1 MMSDIQPC
9 HAERILVIAWHVAAL
24 CTSYAAQPEAKQN
37 HPLFGNREGG
47 IETSLDI
54 LRTKLTPVA
63 KGHQI
68 QQLLKSIS
76 ISKTDVATDTR
87 TG

>member
-1 MMSDIQPC
+1 MSDIQPC
-9 HAERILVIAWHVAAL
+9 HAERILVIAWNVAVL
-24 CTSYAAQPEAKQN
+24 CTAYAAQPKPKQD

-54 LRTKLTPVA
+54 LRTKLTPMA

-76 ISKTDVATDTR
+76 ISETDVATATR